1 MWQKRVVC
9 RIMEV
14 MRVAILHDYLNQ
26 FGGAERVLQTMLE
39 MFPNADLYTLLY
51 DKEKT
56 YGIFDNNIKKTS
68 IMDIPF
74 VRSHHRMFIPFM
86 PFASNMLS
94 SSETY
99 DLVLSST
106 AGYAKGFHV
115 KGKYHISYCH
125 SPLRYAWEVD
135 YLKNLSFAPWPLKDF
150 FVYPI
155 ARSLRNW
162 DIHASTHVNLFIAN
176 SQFIANKVN
185 SYYLREAQVIYPP
198 VATEKFY
205 PDTCEGGASEEYY
218 LMAGRLLYYKGF
230 DVAIRAFNHLK
241 KPLKIVGSGPE
252 AEKLKALTRSPHIE
266 FLTGISDD
274 ELRKLYSNAKAFIFP
289 QIEDFG
295 LVAAEA
301 QMCGTPVIAYR
312 VGGGGEI
319 VLHKQTGLLFN
330 EQTPEAIESAIREF
344 EAMKFDRNFIAE
356 KAKRF
361 SKNKFKEDLFRV
373 IRASG
378 FSDTIHV

>member
-1 MWQKRVVC
+1 MG
-9 RIMEV
+9 V

-39 MFPNADLYTLLY
+39 MFPEADLYTLLY

-56 YGIFDNNIKKTS
+56 FGIFDRNIKKTS
-68 IMDIPF
+68 VMDMPF
-74 VRSHHRMFIPFM
+74 VRGHHRMFIPFM
-86 PFASNMLS
+86 PFASNMM
-94 SSETY
+94 SSEKPY
-99 DLVLSST
+99 DLVISST

-162 DIHASTHVNLFIAN
+162 DIHASTHVNLFLAN
-176 SQFIANKVN
+176 SQFIASKVN

-198 VATEKFY
+198 VSTDIFY
-205 PDTCEGGASEEYY
+205 PDADDEHEEYY

-230 DVAIRAFNHLK
+230 DMAIRAFNHLK

-252 AEKLKALTRSPHIE
+252 AEKLKALASSPNIQ
-266 FLTGISDD
+266 FLTGISDR

-301 QMCGTPVIAYR
+301 QMCGTPVIAYK

-319 VLHKQTGLLFN
+319 VINKQTGLIFN
-330 EQTPEAIESAIREF
+330 EQTPEAIEAAVKEF
-344 EAMKFDRNFIAE
+344 EAMKFDRRVIAE
-356 KAKRF
+356 KANRF
-361 SKNKFKEDLFRV
+361 SKRKFKEDFLNV
-373 IRASG
+373 VRAAG
-378 FSDTIHV
+378 FSDAI